1 MSQKQTGCPQIE
13 NFASVR
19 DATVLFRKAVNVK
32 VGLHGMG
39 RANISLLE
47 STSLWTRGCFGMPGK
62 QKHMS

>member
-47 STSLWTRGCFGMPGK
+47 STSL
-62 QKHMS
+62 